1 MTGRPVVAAG
11 GPGAPTPAVG
21 IALRYGRV
29 LWTAAIPPAVSVVG
43 VCAGRDAGGSGAYGA
58 AVPDSDP
65 SAAAAANPG
74 RFLTLEQVA
83 EDLNVSRSQVYAL
96 VRDRSVVAVKI
107 GGRGQWR
114 VERAEL
120 ERYIAGLYE
129 VARRSPGPGPDGE
142 VLDG

>member
-1 MTGRPVVAAG
+1 MG
-11 GPGAPTPAVG
+11 G
-21 IALRYGRV
+21 
-29 LWTAAIPPAVSVVG
+29 
-43 VCAGRDAGGSGAYGA
+43 CGAYGA

-65 SAAAAANPG
+65 SAAAANPA

-83 EDLNVSRSQVYAL
+83 EELNVSRSQVYAL

-107 GGRGQWR
+107 GGRGPWR

-120 ERYIAGLYE
+120 ERYIAGLCE
-129 VARRSPGPGPDGE
+129 VARRSPVPGPDGG